1 MLEHTFQ
8 THFLLLGVLALC
20 YLRSNDCHIPWEGGA
35 KPLWVFEVS
44 YCHITFAIG
53 VEFHCVTLKVES
65 NYIIIY

>member
-1 MLEHTFQ
+1 
-8 THFLLLGVLALC
+8 VLALC
-20 YLRSNDCHIPWEGGA
+20 YLRSNDCHIPWEGGV